1 MGRYFGSYRRCMPLP
16 AGMSDSRAQGIGGP
30 AWISVD
36 GVDGVGKTTLAAA
49 LAAGLGA
56 ELSSEFS
63 DGFLGSALRDAVM
76 RAPNY
81 VTSSRTAQS
90 LAFIGDF
97 FEVYETQVRAALEA
111 GRSVVS
117 DRGWLSKYA
126 YQLVTLVEEHGD
138 RRARALLDAS
148 LGLMPRPHL
157 TLYLTANEEN
167 IRQRLVRRDGVC
179 DDDRMQF
186 VRQTSLA
193 AEGIIKEQSSGG
205 MRCVRLDAN
214 PPPEVI
220 LARASLTCRVL

>member
-1 MGRYFGSYRRCMPLP
+1 MPLP
-16 AGMSDSRAQGIGGP
+16 AGMNDGREQGA

-49 LAAGLGA
+49 LATELDA
-56 ELSSEFS
+56 ELSTEFS

-81 VTSSRTAQS
+81 VTISRTAQS
-90 LAFIGDF
+90 LAFLGDF
-97 FEVYETQVRAALEA
+97 FEVYETQVRAVLEA

-157 TLYLTANEEN
+157 TLYLTASEEN
-167 IRQRLVRRDGVC
+167 IRQRLVLRDGAC

-193 AEGIIKEQSSGG
+193 AEGIIEEQSSSG
-205 MRCVRLDAN
+205 MRCVCIDAN
-214 PPPEVI
+214 PPPEII
-220 LARASLTCRVL
+220 LARAALTCRAT